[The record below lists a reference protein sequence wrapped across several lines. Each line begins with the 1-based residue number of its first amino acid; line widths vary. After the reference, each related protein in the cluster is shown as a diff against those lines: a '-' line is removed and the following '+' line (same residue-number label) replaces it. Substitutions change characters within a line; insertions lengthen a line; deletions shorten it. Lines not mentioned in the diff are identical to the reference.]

1 MSRLWSITL
10 IVLALG
16 TGFICGILLTMF
28 VFVMPRD
35 RVDESKWVQSIDFQ
49 SLLKAASP
57 EGTEWNIRM
66 SASPVHSYGRRGL
79 RGRTYLADCKLSD
92 ATAQATVLATLEGE
106 LIKLAQRQKGWCYS
120 MGGSGGSGTEDSP
133 GGSRSWSYKVSTL
146 PFRVGDASG
155 FVHIT
160 QLAEGDRMTIS
171 MVIIED

>member
-16 TGFICGILLTMF
+16 LGFIGGILLTMF

-35 RVDESKWVQSIDFQ
+35 RVDESRWVRSIDFQ
-49 SLLKAASP
+49 GLLKASSP

-66 SASPVHSYGRRGL
+66 DASPVHGYGRRSL
-79 RGRTYLADCKLSD
+79 RGRTYLADCKMGDANAQTTLSTSLD
-92 ATAQATVLATLEGE
+92 AE
-106 LIKLAQRQKGWCYS
+106 LIKLAQKQKGWCYS
-120 MGGSGGSGTEDSP
+120 MGGSAGSGTEESP

-146 PFRVGDASG
+146 PFTVGDTTG

-160 QLAEGDRMTIS
+160 QLVEGDRVTIS
-171 MVIIED
+171 MVIVED